1 MDGEPEASEGE
12 WGGRNGRHRENVDEH
27 HRVIH
32 IHLHRLEFKWKSL
45 LSTTNFRTHE
55 RGFLVS
61 TNLLGGPLPKLVPG
75 RTRTGVVPQSHIGL
89 YYVLKRT
96 CPGGF
101 GLAHGRRP
109 SLVVDKRKT
118 IICNDRLER
127 LPHRHQTHLHRW
139 WWWVSFRGG
148 RVIVSPPSPAS
159 STAHVCCFQSKQW
172 LPLIW
177 MNDKCISSHQTNWTH
192 RHHRFSASLHFILNN
207 QGLYNVQPDPLKLP
221 PPLRLIRM
229 HRSVQLLF
237 LQLPLFRLFA
247 NSSRRIPTI
256 VISNRHSRWHSIS
269 VSSKFCSLKI
279 HLRRRRRIRPRG
291 TELWVN
297 GECMWTMK
305 RPQYRRFDGG
315 QELTGT
321 MGTIIGSEH

>member
-192 RHHRFSASLHFILNN
+192 RSPPSIVSLHRFTSSSIIRGSTMYSQIPWNFLRLSGSLECTAVYNYYFCNCHSSASLQI
-207 QGLYNVQPDPLKLP
+207 
-221 PPLRLIRM
+221 
-229 HRSVQLLF
+229 HRVE
-237 LQLPLFRLFA
+237 FRLLLLA
-247 NSSRRIPTI
+247 TATQDGIRYPCRRSSAP
-256 VISNRHSRWHSIS
+256 
-269 VSSKFCSLKI
+269 
-279 HLRRRRRIRPRG
+279 
-291 TELWVN
+291 
-297 GECMWTMK
+297 
-305 RPQYRRFDGG
+305 
-315 QELTGT
+315 
-321 MGTIIGSEH
+321 